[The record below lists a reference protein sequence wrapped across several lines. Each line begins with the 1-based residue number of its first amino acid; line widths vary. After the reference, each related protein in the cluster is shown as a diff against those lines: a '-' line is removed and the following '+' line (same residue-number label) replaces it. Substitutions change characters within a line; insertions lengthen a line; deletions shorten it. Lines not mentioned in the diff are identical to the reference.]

1 MAEDSNHNMQM
12 DRRTQIRKPLY
23 RKWEFDV
30 YIKYMT
36 YFNVLILSFVNL
48 LKETV
53 NLGII
58 RAVVLFAA
66 ATWFFST
73 KKVKSVTFNWL
84 MLFSLWIVI
93 MGVVTW
99 MRYDFFPD
107 KVLKV
112 FLGSVAFAYG
122 LFFINSFQRFIE
134 LNRVYMIS
142 IIIILLT
149 ILIANFTG
157 VSYKLYADTGF
168 SFGGQ
173 GVNIAKNLTVFVL
186 PFPIYLIL
194 TKKKGQGLALRIIY
208 VICLVLII
216 LSLKRGA
223 MLGLLLGMAA
233 YFMTSGRQ
241 GKFLRNS
248 LIVFAV
254 LFFTYP
260 LYESVLQQTFMAR
273 QDNFSLEEK
282 DIESEGR
289 FTEYKMTVQD
299 IRHKSILR
307 VITGEGVQAE
317 SKYFNIPRLHHT
329 DLFSILFGS
338 GAIGLVLYIMTY
350 YGAFKETK
358 FFRILEKKK
367 PMVRE
372 MRAVIYALIAG
383 LIGLSLSGV
392 YHTIDLRAAAFL
404 YIGGCLGLMRS
415 YYIAGK
421 IKNISPDDKT
431 DLNG

>member
-1 MAEDSNHNMQM
+1 MQA
-12 DRRTQIRKPLY
+12 DRRTKIRRPLF
-23 RKWEFDV
+23 REWEFDV

-73 KKVKSVTFNWL
+73 KRVKSVTFRWL

-93 MGVVTW
+93 MGAVTW

-122 LFFINSFQRFIE
+122 LFFINSFQRFVE
-134 LNRVYMIS
+134 MNRVYMVS
-142 IIIILLT
+142 IIIILIT
-149 ILIANFTG
+149 IVIANLTG

-194 TKKKGQGLALRIIY
+194 TRKKGQGLVLRILY
-208 VICLVLII
+208 LVCLVLII

-223 MLGLLLGMAA
+223 MLGLLLGMSA
-233 YFMTSGRQ
+233 YFMTSGRR
-241 GKFLRNS
+241 GKFMRNS
-248 LIVFAV
+248 LIVFGV
-254 LFFTYP
+254 LFLTYP
-260 LYESVLQQTFMAR
+260 LYEPVLLQTFAAR
-273 QDNFSLEEK
+273 QENFSLEEK

-289 FTEYKMTVQD
+289 FTEYKMTWQD
-299 IRHKSILR
+299 IKQKSILR
-307 VITGEGVQAE
+307 VLTGEGVQSE
-317 SKYFNIPRLHHT
+317 GRYFGIPRLHHT
-329 DLFSILFGS
+329 DLFSILFGA
-338 GAIGLVLYIMTY
+338 GLTGLVLYIMTY
-350 YGAFKETK
+350 YGAFREAG
-358 FFRILEKKK
+358 FFRVIEKEK
-367 PMVRE
+367 PAVRE
-372 MRAVIYALIAG
+372 MRAVIYALLAG

-392 YHTIDLRAAAFL
+392 YHTIDLRAAAYL

-415 YYIAGK
+415 YYMEGRIKKPVPDEKAG
-421 IKNISPDDKT
+421 
-431 DLNG
+431 LNG

>member
-1 MAEDSNHNMQM
+1 MQANH
-12 DRRTQIRKPLY
+12 RTQVRKPLY
-23 RKWEFDV
+23 RQWEFDV

-48 LKETV
+48 LKDTV

-66 ATWFFST
+66 AAWFFST
-73 KKVKSVTFNWL
+73 KRVKSVTFNWL
-84 MLFSLWIVI
+84 MLFSSWILI

-149 ILIANFTG
+149 ILMANFTG

-194 TKKKGQGLALRIIY
+194 TKKKGQGLALRILY
-208 VICLVLII
+208 VVCLVLII

-223 MLGLLLGMAA
+223 MIGLLLGMAS
-233 YFMTSGRQ
+233 YFMTSGRR

-260 LYESVLQQTFMAR
+260 LYEPVLLQTFAAR
-273 QDNFSLEEK
+273 QENFSLEEK

-289 FTEYKMTVQD
+289 FTEYEMTMQD
-299 IRHKSILR
+299 LKHKSILR
-307 VITGEGVQAE
+307 VITGEGVQSE
-317 SKYFNIPRLHHT
+317 GRYFGIPRLHHT
-329 DLFSILFGS
+329 DLFSVLFGA
-338 GAIGLVLYIMTY
+338 GIIGLALYIMTF
-350 YGAFKETK
+350 YGAFREAK
-358 FFRILEKKK
+358 FFRILEKRK

-415 YYIAGK
+415 YYIAGRKK
-421 IKNISPDDKT
+421 IALQDDEAGA
-431 DLNG
+431 NG